1 MNKSNYGKA
10 EKLGTIDEARDRY
23 HLCRKTLIKYA
34 KEYGAFVR
42 FGRLARIDFEIFDRE
57 MAKNKE

>member
-1 MNKSNYGKA
+1 MKKSNYNDPN
-10 EKLGTIDEARDRY
+10 KLGTIDEARDRY
-23 HLCRKTLIKYA
+23 HLCRKTIIKYA

-57 MAKNKE
+57 MAKNKD